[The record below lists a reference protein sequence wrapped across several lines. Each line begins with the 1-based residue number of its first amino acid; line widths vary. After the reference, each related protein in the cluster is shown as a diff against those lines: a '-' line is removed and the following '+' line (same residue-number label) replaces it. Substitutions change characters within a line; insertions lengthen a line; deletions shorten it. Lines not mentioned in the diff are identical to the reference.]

1 MSGAHVDGLSS
12 EATTIVAQGSTI
24 FIIVGVLI
32 LAATLTAWFL
42 ISKKDTAPGISRA
55 RDYTNDR

>member
-1 MSGAHVDGLSS
+1 LSS
-12 EATTIVAQGSTI
+12 GATTIVAQGYSTI

-42 ISKKDTAPGISRA
+42 ISKKDTASVSATPARA
-55 RDYTNDR
+55 PITTE